1 MVGRD
6 LIIYILQNHLE
17 DEPVFKDGKFVG
29 FMTTIE
35 AAVKYDVGVA
45 SIESLFKLGLL
56 DGVMIGDE
64 IYIRSDTG
72 KKSYEP
78 KGMTD
83 NE

>member
-29 FMTTIE
+29 YMTVVE

-45 SIESLFKLGLL
+45 AIEALFKLGVL
-56 DGVMIGDE
+56 DGVLIGDE
-64 IYIRSDTG
+64 IYIRADVT
-72 KKSYEP
+72 KTNDEP